1 MGMAHDDIEVR
12 RSVNDANAGLRLR
25 LSGLA
30 LPDPRPEVAE
40 LQLLVIERL
49 DPGLLQLDEEASRA

>member
-1 MGMAHDDIEVR
+1 MEATRDDIEVR
-12 RSVNDANAGLRLR
+12 KSVNDSNEGLRRR

-49 DPGLLQLDEEASRA
+49 DPGLLHLDEEASRA

>member
-25 LSGLA
+25 LSGRA

-49 DPGLLQLDEEASRA
+49 DPGLLQLDEEASRV